1 MTFLYEKGRKNKLY
15 RRYLQMSMNYYTSFI
30 FYYLVGNGPLN
41 INPTIIVTAVPAL
54 SASIYLCS

>member
-30 FYYLVGNGPLN
+30 FYYLVDIDGIGHF
-41 INPTIIVTAVPAL
+41 I
-54 SASIYLCS
+54 